1 MLSTL
6 VSLVSY
12 QAPLPAVR
20 SRAGAACMQTKEE
33 LATALCPAIGYW
45 DPLGLGTA
53 DFWGGEFGDTM
64 GFLREAEIKHG
75 RVAMAGIV
83 GYIVQSNG
91 VHWPWPLTPGFEYA
105 AGLTPPEQWDAV
117 PLPGKYQII
126 IFVGFLEFWRELK
139 AGLDGKHYMKGGA
152 PGVMPD
158 FIGSEIEQLHKLP
171 LNLWDPAGFTKKM
184 SAEKR
189 ATSLLAEV
197 NNGRLAM
204 IGIMSIMAAQKVEGS
219 VPALAGL
226 IKPYAGDVMAPF
238 DADFSLGDLFGAA
251 GMQG

>member
-6 VSLVSY
+6 VSLGSY

-238 DADFSLGDLFGAA
+238 IVGS
-251 GMQG
+251 